1 MPHESR
7 EDGFAGVCCLA
18 PNRDV
23 TSSTAH
29 KIVSRLGRGTISVA
43 ISLAFLAVAGFILY
57 KLLHDA
63 DFGKVVAALKA
74 ESLKRIAFAG
84 LFVVVG
90 YITLTF
96 YDLFALRIIGANK
109 VPYSVAA
116 LASFT
121 SSTIGHSLGA
131 AVLTGGLIRLRIYSS
146 WGLTV
151 LDVAKIAFVTGM
163 TFWLGNA
170 FMLGGAA
177 AFVPAAASAVDHLPL
192 WINRALGFAGLSAI
206 GCYLLWLA
214 PRPRVVGRADW
225 RIGLPNLRSTLLQIG
240 IGALDLTFIT
250 TAMYILL
257 PPDPPIGFV
266 MAMVPFLVATFL
278 GTISHTPGGLGVIEA
293 TMLLGLGEFPR
304 EELLASLL
312 TFRAVYFIL
321 PLILATLSLG
331 VRELRLLARSAAQDS
346 GTSPRDG
353 ARQLVRPP
361 PPR

>member
-1 MPHESR
+1 LLHESR
-7 EDGFAGVCCLA
+7 EDGFVDVRYIA
-18 PNRDV
+18 PHRDV
-23 TSSTAH
+23 TSNTAQ
-29 KIVSRLGRGTISVA
+29 KIVSRLGHGAISAA
-43 ISLAFLAVAGFILY
+43 ISLVFLAVAGFILY

-63 DFGKVVAALKA
+63 DFAKVVTAIKA
-74 ESLKRIAFAG
+74 ESLKRIALASV
-84 LFVVVG
+84 FVVVG

-96 YDLFALRIIGANK
+96 YDLFALRIIGASK

-170 FMLGGAA
+170 FMLGSAT
-177 AFVPAAASAVDHLPL
+177 AFLPAAASAVDHLPL
-192 WINRALGFAGLSAI
+192 WINRAFGLAGLAAI

-214 PRPRVVGRADW
+214 PRPRMVGRADW
-225 RIGLPNLRSTLLQIG
+225 QIVLPNLRSTLLQIG

-257 PPDPPIGFV
+257 PPDPPLGFV
-266 MAMVPFLVATFL
+266 MMMVPFLAATFL

-312 TFRAVYFIL
+312 TFRAVYFVL

-331 VRELRLLARSAAQDS
+331 LRELRLLVRPATEDS
-346 GTSPRDG
+346 GTNARETD
-353 ARQLVRPP
+353 RQLVRPP